1 MTLFYIIF
9 VFYTPTSIYGLVP
22 STTMV
27 PTTTLV
33 PTTTMVA
40 SYIYE
45 KPTPTVSNK
54 KVIKDT
60 SKQKITSTAI
70 SVTKFTF
77 NVTQNMTYITKN
89 ETAIPTKS
97 ENNKLGSNKDT
108 NPRKKNNILK
118 YIVLILIIAIIINY
132 YYKCTK
138 RNKPKPII
146 DPKPIINTKLSNVYD
161 RDERGET
168 CYKRL
173 SGSNSPV

>member
-22 STTMV
+22 SKTM
-27 PTTTLV
+27 V

-40 SYIYE
+40 SYVYE
-45 KPTPTVSNK
+45 KPTPTVSYR

-89 ETAIPTKS
+89 ETDIPTIS
-97 ENNKLGSNKDT
+97 ENNKLGSNKNT

-118 YIVLILIIAIIINY
+118 YIVLILIISILINF

-138 RNKPKPII
+138 RNKTKPII
-146 DPKPIINTKLSNVYD
+146 DPKPSINTKLSNVYD